1 MLKPGNITCTC
12 CSHHCSLAPHQ
23 TGLCRARKNT
33 GSSIECINY
42 GYVTSLSLDPIE
54 KKPLFRFMGG
64 HRILS
69 VGSFGCNLY
78 CPFCQNH
85 SISQRGFDRSECDL
99 LTPEELCALA
109 IKLKESDGNIGVAF
123 TYNEPL
129 TGFEYV
135 RDCARLLKK
144 NDLNTVLVTNGSFTE
159 DVLNGVLPY
168 IDAMNI
174 DLKGFKQD
182 IYDVLG
188 GDLML
193 VKDFIKNA
201 YPYAHIELTSL
212 IVPSLNSSV
221 EDMRAQSEWIASISP
236 EIPLHITR
244 YFPNYRM
251 TDPPTSI
258 PHMKKL
264 IETAQK
270 YLSYVYPG
278 NI

>member
-1 MLKPGNITCTC
+1 
-12 CSHHCSLAPHQ
+12 
-23 TGLCRARKNT
+23 
-33 GSSIECINY
+33 
-42 GYVTSLSLDPIE
+42 
-54 KKPLFRFMGG
+54 MGG
-64 HRILS
+64 SRILS

-258 PHMKKL
+258 SHMKKL